1 MSLKAQ
7 MLANLVLW
15 DLSIWLVSL
24 FMVTRQLQQGLLEDT
39 LSEKKRTFFTVHLSY
54 QQRNSFPEDPV
65 SFLLCHIDYMIH
77 SYVHIQTNY

>member
-24 FMVTRQLQQGLLEDT
+24 FMVTRRLPQGLLEDT
-39 LSEKKRTFFTVHLSY
+39 LSEKKRTFSLYISLISNEILS
-54 QQRNSFPEDPV
+54 QKAQ
-65 SFLLCHIDYMIH
+65 
-77 SYVHIQTNY
+77 